1 MMNKFQVHIR
11 IWRFVR
17 KFFPEKYRAKEEDI
31 QAEYENE
38 MKQKNLPYVLNFKTN
53 VSFLSGNCFFC

>member
-38 MKQKNLPYVLNFKTN
+38 MK
-53 VSFLSGNCFFC
+53 